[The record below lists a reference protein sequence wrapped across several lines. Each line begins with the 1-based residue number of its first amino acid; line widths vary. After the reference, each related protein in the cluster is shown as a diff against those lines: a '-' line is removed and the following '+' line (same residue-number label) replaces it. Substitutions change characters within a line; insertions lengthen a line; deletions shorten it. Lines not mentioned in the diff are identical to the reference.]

1 MIYTSIAKVFTFLP
15 KSFAEEDGFV
25 LEYAS
30 QAMDALGIHQV
41 YDKKTCLIKITD
53 HQASLPSDCKFVQAL
68 TYMHN
73 QPTEDSI
80 NTLISTSKSTEDN
93 GTTTTDTYTT
103 LVTTTSKD
111 YYNKDT
117 ILRIQHQGVL
127 NNYKLWAESDVFTN
141 NFSLL
146 RLVNRSVNINVH
158 CDNCPN
164 LVCESKDYY
173 QINMNNQI
181 MTSIKDGY
189 LCLFYLAKKKND
201 RGEFLIPDNFDV
213 LTALAAYVKYKFME
227 DMAFSRQKGYQS
239 MYREEQMSWEILSA
253 KVKGQYILQDFTS
266 DDIENYGNYLSKIF
280 HNSNAF
286 DNHKY

>member
-1 MIYTSIAKVFTFLP
+1 MRYTSIAKVFTFLP

-164 LVCESKDYY
+164 LICESKDYY